1 MRAVTILVHTFEKRK
16 HPYFLNQQFHY
27 KTIGGYKLSPSIVG
41 TYKNEESL
49 NIYYFNCAA
58 KLANEFKVP

>member
-1 MRAVTILVHTFEKRK
+1 MRLFIDETGL
-16 HPYFLNQQFHY
+16 
-27 KTIGGYKLSPSIVG
+27 YKLSPSIVG

-58 KLANEFKVP
+58 KLANEFNVPQDLLNNT